1 MGTCDSCGRENEETV
16 AVRRVYLILPEGTP
30 PGDPDTLQE
39 RAEPRPEDESERWCA
54 SCRDHFPHLLV

>member
-16 AVRRVYLILPEGTP
+16 TVRRVYLILPEGAAQ
-30 PGDPDTLQE
+30 GDPDTLHE
-39 RAEPRPEDESERWCA
+39 RAEPRPQDESEQWCA